1 MDRRWAVAKNLMV
14 ALLVLGFA
22 AIAMTAAEAS
32 STPKFPAIVARLSQ
46 VPGSGAFAAT
56 SCTSASHCVAVG
68 NDGNGQP
75 LVLAG
80 DPSSWGAA
88 QAEQIT
94 LGSSF
99 GRYNNLDAITCTST
113 SYCVAVGSDGNGQ
126 PLVLAGDPSSWGV
139 PQAEEI
145 TLGSSFGS
153 GGNLDSITCSS
164 AIDCVAVGSD
174 GNSQPLAL
182 AGDPSSWGAAQ
193 AEEITLSSSFGRYDN
208 GGNLDSIACT
218 SADYCVAVGYDSYG
232 RPLALAGD
240 PSSWGAAQAEEI
252 TLGSSVG
259 PGGNLN
265 SITCSSASYCVA
277 VGSDNNSQPL
287 VLAGDPSSW
296 GVPQAEEVTLGSS
309 FGSGGYL
316 DSITCSSAGYCVAV
330 GSDGNYY
337 AGNNQPLVLA
347 GDPSSWSGANAKQIT
362 LGKAFGSSGSLDSI
376 TCTSASYCVA
386 VGSDGNGSDGNVQ
399 PIVLAGDPSSWSLA
413 QAREIGLKGSKF
425 GAAVDVQSLACASA
439 SACFAVWSNGL
450 LAGDPSSWGAAQLEQ
465 ITLGSSFGSNG
476 GGLNSI
482 TCTSASYCVAVGS
495 DGHNQPL
502 VLAGDPSS
510 WSGAKAKQVTLGKA
524 FGSDGND
531 LNSIT
536 CTSAS
541 YCVAVGSD
549 GNNQPLVL
557 AGDPSSWS
565 GAQAKQITLGKA
577 FGSDGWL
584 NTVACPSR
592 SYCVAVGI
600 DGNNQPLVLAGDPS
614 SWSGAQAKQI
624 TLGKAF
630 GSGGWLNTVA
640 CPSRSYC
647 VAAGNS
653 GGFESASSPEKPLV
667 LTGDPSS
674 WAGSRAFSLSVPTA
688 TPTTVGGFS
697 AGLFGIGFLSS
708 VSCENTTYCVV
719 VGGDGAGAPL
729 YLTGNPAQWEG
740 QSLVRPSLKGSPFS
754 YANITG
760 SYCDGTACFAAGNS
774 NAGDYIVHL

>member
-1 MDRRWAVAKNLMV
+1 MV

-99 GRYNNLDAITCTST
+99 GSGGNLNSITCTSASYCVAVGYDGNYYDGLGQPLVLAGDPSSWGAAQAEQIT
-113 SYCVAVGSDGNGQ
+113 LGSSFGSENELNSIACSSASYCVAVGSDGLGQ

-139 PQAEEI
+139 AQAEEI
-145 TLGSSFGS
+145 TLGTSFGS
-153 GGNLDSITCSS
+153 NGDLHSITCTS
-164 AIDCVAVGSD
+164 ASYCVAVGSD
-174 GNSQPLAL
+174 GNNQPLVL
-182 AGDPSSWGAAQ
+182 TGDPSSWG
-193 AEEITLSSSFGRYDN
+193 
-208 GGNLDSIACT
+208 
-218 SADYCVAVGYDSYG
+218 V
-232 RPLALAGD
+232 
-240 PSSWGAAQAEEI
+240 AQAEEI
-252 TLGSSVG
+252 TLGTSFGS
-259 PGGNLN
+259 GGNLN

-296 GVPQAEEVTLGSS
+296 GAAQAKQITLGTS
-309 FGSGGYL
+309 FGSGGNL
-316 DSITCSSAGYCVAV
+316 NSITCSSASYCVAAGNDGNNQPLVLAGDPSSWGAAQAKQITLGKAFSSSGSLNSIACSSASYCVAVGKDSNWQPLALAGDPSSWGPAQAKVIGLKGPEFGAKAAVQSLACASASACVAVGYVPAPEVGFKGALVLAGDPSSWGIAQAKQITLGTSFGSYNGLNSVACTSASYCVAV
-330 GSDGNYY
+330 GSDGNGEPLVL
-337 AGNNQPLVLA
+337 AGDPSSWSGANAKQITLGKAFGAYGWLNSIACTSASYCVAVGSDNSGQPLVLA

-362 LGKAFGSSGSLDSI
+362 LGKAFGSSGNLDSI
-376 TCTSASYCVA
+376 ACTSASHCVA
-386 VGSDGNGSDGNVQ
+386 VGSDGNFDSNNQ
-399 PIVLAGDPSSWSLA
+399 PLVLT
-413 QAREIGLKGSKF
+413 
-425 GAAVDVQSLACASA
+425 
-439 SACFAVWSNGL
+439 
-450 LAGDPSSWGAAQLEQ
+450 GDPSSWGA
-465 ITLGSSFGSNG
+465 
-476 GGLNSI
+476 
-482 TCTSASYCVAVGS
+482 
-495 DGHNQPL
+495 
-502 VLAGDPSS
+502 
-510 WSGAKAKQVTLGKA
+510 
-524 FGSDGND
+524 
-531 LNSIT
+531 
-536 CTSAS
+536 
-541 YCVAVGSD
+541 
-549 GNNQPLVL
+549 
-557 AGDPSSWS
+557 
-565 GAQAKQITLGKA
+565 AQAKQITLGKA
-577 FGSDGWL
+577 FSSSGSL
-584 NTVACPSR
+584 NSIAC
-592 SYCVAVGI
+592 
-600 DGNNQPLVLAGDPS
+600 S
-614 SWSGAQAKQI
+614 SA
-624 TLGKAF
+624 
-630 GSGGWLNTVA
+630 
-640 CPSRSYC
+640 SYC

-653 GGFESASSPEKPLV
+653 GLFESASSPEKPLV

-740 QSLVRPSLKGSPFS
+740 QSLVRPSLKGSPFRQ
-754 YANITG
+754 ANITA
-760 SYCDGTACFAAGNS
+760 SYCARTACFAAGNS